1 MKLTYAFFGLGL
13 ALSMVTSANAQLR
26 PMIYEDI
33 TIAASQA
40 EVSSDWT
47 TADGIEAFFAPKAT
61 IEPNPGGLYELCFA
75 ADAPEGSCGNDD
87 GRILAIQADSM
98 LSFTWAMPP
107 YMPEI
112 HPSLRGGSLRL
123 QGSLCPLPAA
133 RSCRSKAEPQRST
146 DLCSGAPVTALA
158 MRTLH
163 AMQIHRNDV
172 SHSQRGNDAHVLA
185 MIQKCD
191 SCFLND
197 WVSKIDCPDF
207 ALIR

>member
-13 ALSMVTSANAQLR
+13 ALLMVTSANAQLR

-40 EVSSDWT
+40 EVFSDWT

-112 HPSLRGGSLRL
+112 RPHVTTVQILFEPVDDDTTRVRLFHTGFGSGEYWD
-123 QGSLCPLPAA
+123 QGRNYFVQTWPAVLELY
-133 RSCRSKAEPQRST
+133 REYKESPQ
-146 DLCSGAPVTALA
+146 P
-158 MRTLH
+158 
-163 AMQIHRNDV
+163 
-172 SHSQRGNDAHVLA
+172 
-185 MIQKCD
+185 
-191 SCFLND
+191 
-197 WVSKIDCPDF
+197 
-207 ALIR
+207 